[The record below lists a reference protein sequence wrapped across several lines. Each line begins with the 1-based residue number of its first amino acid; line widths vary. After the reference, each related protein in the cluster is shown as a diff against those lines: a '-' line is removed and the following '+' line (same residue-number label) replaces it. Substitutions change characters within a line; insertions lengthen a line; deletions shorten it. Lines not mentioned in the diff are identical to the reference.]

1 MAESLEAAAKIVA
14 YLAILVAT
22 GVAGAGWLL
31 RRSAIDSSS
40 AAAARQRLDA
50 TLLPAGVCLLVATL
64 ARAWAHTASAF
75 GFADA
80 WSIENLQLIAL
91 ESRWGGGW
99 RLQALSALSVVVM
112 GAALRM
118 GPRPWS
124 RWMAGVAAI
133 AAAFAVPQTGHGAA
147 EPYRWVLH
155 GAHVAGAGL
164 WAGTL
169 LALLTLRSPAPD
181 AQRPLLRAFAPL
193 AAAAVAVIAVSG
205 LVASWVYVGAWTN
218 LWGSEYG
225 LVLVLKLGLVAA
237 MAASGGI
244 NWLRL
249 HRHADRDVSR
259 TVLIEAVLAVAVVVV
274 TGWLT
279 ETAHP

>member
-31 RRSAIDSSS
+31 ARSGIDAAGAAVARR
-40 AAAARQRLDA
+40 RLDA
-50 TLLPAGVCLLVATL
+50 IVLPAGALLLLGTL
-64 ARAWAHTASAF
+64 LRAWAHTASAF
-75 GFADA
+75 GMAEA
-80 WSIENLQLIAL
+80 WSLENLHLIAL
-91 ESRWGGGW
+91 ESRWGEGW
-99 RLQALSALSVVVM
+99 RLQALSALSVMVTGLALRIVPRGWTRWVA
-112 GAALRM
+112 GAA
-118 GPRPWS
+118 
-124 RWMAGVAAI
+124 AVAA
-133 AAAFAVPQTGHGAA
+133 ALAVPQTGHGAA

-155 GAHVAGAGL
+155 GLHVLGAGL

-169 LALLTLRSPAPD
+169 LVLVALRTPAPQ
-181 AQRPLLRAFAPL
+181 AQRSLLGAFAPL
-193 AAAAVAVIAVSG
+193 AAAGVALLAASG
-205 LVASWVYVGAWTN
+205 FVASWIYIGTWRN

-225 LVLVLKLGLVAA
+225 LVLVLKLGLVAE
-237 MAASGGI
+237 MAASGGT